1 MSTWLARLGLGRA
14 RGSGS
19 GEPGERAPG
28 YAQSWD
34 HLARHDALNAICD
47 GADEDRFEAW
57 GRVHGETLRPLI
69 APGSRVLDFGC
80 GIGRLETYLAPHC
93 AEMHGVDVSA
103 EMLARARQRLRG
115 VRNVHLHQ
123 LSGPQL
129 PMFGDGFFDFA
140 FAMLVFHHLAKQD
153 TFLVLREFGRVLRPG
168 GRFFANF
175 PNLLTE
181 RYGTV
186 FEDYAVRRERAAHRV
201 RPYTPDEVR
210 WLLDRVRVD
219 VVELTV
225 GEEIEVLG
233 TFRAS

>member
-14 RGSGS
+14 RGGASAD
-19 GEPGERAPG
+19 PGDRASG

-57 GRVHGETLRPLI
+57 GREHGTTLRRLI
-69 APGSRVLDFGC
+69 EPGSRVLDFGC
-80 GIGRLETYLAPHC
+80 GIGRLETYLAPYC
-93 AEMHGVDVSA
+93 REMHGVDVSA
-103 EMLARARQRLRG
+103 EMLARARQRLG
-115 VRNVHLHQ
+115 GAKNVHLHQ
-123 LSGPQL
+123 LTAPQL

-186 FEDYAVRRERAAHRV
+186 FEDYALRRERAAHRV
-201 RPYTPDEVR
+201 RPYTPEELR
-210 WLLDRVRVD
+210 WLLDRVRVN

-233 TFRAS
+233 TFKAP

>member
-1 MSTWLARLGLGRA
+1 MNTWLARLGLGRS
-14 RGSGS
+14 RGSGP
-19 GEPGERAPG
+19 GDQGERAPG

-57 GRVHGETLRPLI
+57 GREHGETLRRLVD
-69 APGSRVLDFGC
+69 PGSRVLDFGC

-93 AEMHGVDVSA
+93 REMHGVDVSA
-103 EMLARARQRLRG
+103 EMLARARQRLTA
-115 VRNVHLHQ
+115 VKNVHLHQ
-123 LSGPQL
+123 LSAPKL

-175 PNLLTE
+175 PNLLSE

-186 FEDYAVRRERAAHRV
+186 FEDYALRRERAAHRV
-201 RPYTPDEVR
+201 RPYTPDELR
-210 WLLDRVRVD
+210 WLLERVHVNVVD
-219 VVELTV
+219 LSV

-233 TFRAS
+233 TFRAP